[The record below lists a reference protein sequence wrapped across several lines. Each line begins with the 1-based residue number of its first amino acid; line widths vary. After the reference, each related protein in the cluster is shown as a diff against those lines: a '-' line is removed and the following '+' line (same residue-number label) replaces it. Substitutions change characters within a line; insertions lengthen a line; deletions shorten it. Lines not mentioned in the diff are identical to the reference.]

1 MQIPQYQD
9 ELGIFQMHIFASF
22 SSYVLSL
29 ICFLIHLC
37 LSVGM
42 QVFSNVLIPTEAGI
56 PLNMHVQMWFSG
68 FFLS

>member
-1 MQIPQYQD
+1 
-9 ELGIFQMHIFASF
+9 
-22 SSYVLSL
+22 
-29 ICFLIHLC
+29 LC